1 MAGGPTRNV
10 FGIKRNE
17 SGSRKHNYIET
28 ANWFEFNFGQKRK
41 NKAACGN
48 AVPSTIEEQMSTEES
63 KM

>member
-1 MAGGPTRNV
+1 MKVLFQISDELNSILA
-10 FGIKRNE
+10 K
-17 SGSRKHNYIET
+17 
-28 ANWFEFNFGQKRK
+28 KRK